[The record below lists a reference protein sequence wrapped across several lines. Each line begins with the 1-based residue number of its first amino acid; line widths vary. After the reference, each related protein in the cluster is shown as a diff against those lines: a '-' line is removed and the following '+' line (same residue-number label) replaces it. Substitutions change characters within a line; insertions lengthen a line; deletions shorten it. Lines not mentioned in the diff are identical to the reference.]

1 MLRRVRILR
10 GCCGDTDRG
19 SGMQQLFEAGQVI
32 DMRADLAGNLVSAN
46 QAEWADLPELRAAQ
60 AAAKA
65 PKLEAATAEAP
76 EKAARTGKAG
86 A

>member
-1 MLRRVRILR
+1 VLRRVRILR

-19 SGMQQLFEAGQVI
+19 SGLQELFEARQVV
-32 DMRADLAGNLVSAN
+32 DLRHGLAAQLVSAN

-65 PKLEAATAEAP
+65 PKLEVATAEAP
-76 EKAARTGKAG
+76 ERAARTGKAG